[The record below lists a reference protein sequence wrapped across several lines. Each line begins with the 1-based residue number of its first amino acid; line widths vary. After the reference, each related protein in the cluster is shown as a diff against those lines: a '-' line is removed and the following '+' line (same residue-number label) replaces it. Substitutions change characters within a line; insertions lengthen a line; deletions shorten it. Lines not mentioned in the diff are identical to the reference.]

1 MLKFIRRA
9 LGLIFSTIGFAV
21 VVILIIGYMKFVRS
35 AQGDPDSDP
44 ITDNSVLQL
53 EVGGLPIK
61 DFNLPTSILSQLQ
74 KYRTQSLIELVELVN
89 EATTDSRIK
98 AISLSIVGNTFSAAQ
113 AEELRTALE
122 EFRKAGKKIYVF
134 AYAFGDNSNG
144 TSSYYLASVADKIYM
159 QPHGAVSIIGAS
171 LESFFLK
178 DFLDEFDI
186 TVQAAR
192 RNEQKGVIDRFTRSD
207 FTPEVKENLYSVLSS
222 ILSHIQDVSAKGRG
236 LDKETYVTLMN
247 TAPHPDRQAIQTKL
261 LDDLIYRDQVRDKIR
276 VELGNNLAFVTEK
289 GYSSPTKRPQSKNK
303 IGIIFLE
310 SDVPPSGSTALT
322 INDPYAP
329 ESLDHSFEMAIKDPE
344 VKAIVF
350 RVNTPGGAVS
360 GAETIYRAVKRTV
373 DKGVP
378 VIISM
383 GSVAASAGYYMAAP
397 ATKIYANAM
406 TLTGSIGIAMAKPNI
421 GKATENYGITW
432 DRVQIGD
439 NAGMWSMTQDFN
451 EAAWKKVQESLD
463 VFYANFTKTVA
474 EGRKLS
480 LDKVQSIAGGQVW
493 SGLQAKENGLVDEI
507 GGFFA
512 AMDEAK
518 KIANVADTED
528 PNIVIFNRVNVGLPL
543 LFSFLGEESIAVIK
557 QAIGINTELNHTTA
571 TTRLRLVM

>member
-1 MLKFIRRA
+1 MFKFIRRA

-35 AQGDPDSDP
+35 AQEDPDSDP
-44 ITDNSVLQL
+44 MTDNSVLQL

-61 DFNLPTSILSQLQ
+61 DFNLPTSLLSQLQ

-89 EATTDSRIK
+89 EARTDSRVK
-98 AISLSIVGNTFSAAQ
+98 AISLSIVGNTLSAAQ

-122 EFRKAGKKIYVF
+122 EFRKAGKKIYAF

-192 RNEQKGVIDRFTRSD
+192 RNEQKGVIDRFTRTD
-207 FTPEVKENLYSVLSS
+207 FTPEVKENLYSVISS
-222 ILSHIQDVSAKGRG
+222 ILSHIQDASAKGRG

-247 TAPHPDRQAIQTKL
+247 TAPHQDRQAIQTKL
-261 LDDLIYRDQVRDKIR
+261 LDDLIYRDQVRDKIK
-276 VELGNNLAFVTEK
+276 VELGNNVAFVTEK
-289 GYSSPTKRPQSKNK
+289 GYSPQGKRPQSKNK
-303 IGIIFLE
+303 IGVILLE
-310 SDVPPSGSTALT
+310 AEVPPSGSTALT
-322 INDPYAP
+322 MNDPYAP
-329 ESLDHSFEMAIKDPE
+329 ESLDKSFEMALKDPA

-463 VFYANFTKTVA
+463 IFYANFTQTVA

-480 LDKVQSIAGGQVW
+480 VDNVKSIAGGQVW

-543 LFSFLGEESIAVIK
+543 LFSLLGEESIAIIK
-557 QAIGINTELNHTTA
+557 QAIGINTELSHTTA
-571 TTRLRLVM
+571 TTRVRLVM